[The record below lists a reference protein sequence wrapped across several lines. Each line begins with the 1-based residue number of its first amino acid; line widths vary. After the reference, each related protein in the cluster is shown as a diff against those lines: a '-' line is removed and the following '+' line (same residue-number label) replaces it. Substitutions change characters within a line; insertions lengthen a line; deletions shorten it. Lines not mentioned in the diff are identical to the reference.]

1 MAAFAMNVRG
11 LLVCFVFAG
20 ARPGESRAGT
30 LSGHVRDPSWYAR
43 PPTSDPFGVGYY
55 EYAVNANGTN
65 ISSVDGAD
73 DTDIFGAFQMLNLP
87 MGNYTVASWDNW
99 WRSSYV
105 FNVPVAA
112 SGATADV
119 DLRLKATMWD
129 YPAFWDQTGYFEF
142 GQTFIATG
150 PISMIYLR
158 APSFSGS
165 PQYTLTIH
173 EIAPNTPRIGVARTF
188 NATGD
193 QRLIYAYGEM
203 P

>member
-1 MAAFAMNVRG
+1 MRAHSMNWRTLILGV
-11 LLVCFVFAG
+11 VFALG
-20 ARPGESRAGT
+20 SSIESDAGT
-30 LSGHVRDPSWYAR
+30 LSGHVRDLNWYAR
-43 PPTSDPFGVGYY
+43 RTTNDPFGVGYY

-105 FNVPVAA
+105 FYVPVAA

-119 DLRLKATMWD
+119 DLRLKATMGG